1 MAVMLPWL
9 AAPLAQ
15 ALRRQRGHALLV
27 HGPAGVGQFEFTL
40 ELARAWLC
48 ETPAAQRPDG
58 LACGGC
64 GSCHMVDSRTHTDL
78 RLVVPEALR
87 EAAGLPVDDNASDDG
102 DKKRKP
108 SREIKV
114 EQVRA
119 ALEFSERTSGRGMLK
134 VVLLHPAESLNHIA
148 ANTLLKTL
156 EEPPGPL
163 RFILSC
169 GAAHELLPTV
179 RSRCQ
184 DVALAAPARDV
195 ALAWLAEQGV
205 DDAATLLDA
214 CGGQPLL
221 ALERHQAGLGAAAWA
236 QVPQWV
242 AQGQSAPLM
251 QWPLPAVIE
260 ALQKL
265 AHDQLLAGVGAPPRY
280 FRQGV
285 SAGADLAALTAWCAE
300 LRRHARH
307 AEHPLNAGLA
317 IEALVQKAQFAGRRP
332 APRAARVAGPRLH
345 SNE

>member
-1 MAVMLPWL
+1 MLPWL
-9 AAPLAQ
+9 QAPLAQ
-15 ALRRQRGHALLV
+15 ALAHQRGHALLV
-27 HGPAGVGQFEFTL
+27 HGPQGVGQFEFTL

-48 ETPAAQRPDG
+48 ETPAVQRSQG
-58 LACGGC
+58 LACGHC
-64 GSCHMVDSRTHTDL
+64 ASCHMVDSRTHTDL
-78 RLVVPEALR
+78 RLVAPEALR
-87 EAAGLPVDDNASDDG
+87 EAVGLPVDDDVGDDG
-102 DKKRKP
+102 EKKRKP

-119 ALEFSERTSGRGMLK
+119 ALDFSERTSGRGVLK

-184 DVALAAPARDV
+184 DVALALPPREA
-195 ALAWLAEQGV
+195 ALAWLAQQGV

-221 ALERHQAGLGAAAWA
+221 ALERRQTGLDAQAWA
-236 QVPQWV
+236 QLPQWV
-242 AQGQSAPLM
+242 AQGQSAPLA
-251 QWPLPAVIE
+251 QWPLPVVIE

-265 AHDQLLAGVGAPPRY
+265 AHDQLLATVGAPPRY

-285 SAGADLAALTAWCAE
+285 RTGGDVATLTTWCAE

-317 IEALVQKAQFAGRRP
+317 IEALVQKAQFAGTRAGARAP
-332 APRAARVAGPRLH
+332 AAAGARIHLI
-345 SNE
+345 E